1 MQCIGCGCKPNE
13 IEEYLEAASEE
24 NMTPEQY
31 VLEEEGTYNKFV
43 KDKFYC
49 TMCYIEAGM
58 PLYRSASF

>member
-1 MQCIGCGCKPNE
+1 MQCIGCGYKPHE
-13 IEEYLEAASEE
+13 IEEYFEAASEE

-49 TMCYIEAGM
+49 TECYIEAGM
-58 PLYRSASF
+58 PLYRHVL